1 MLSKNVYNVKT
12 FCFYLTPVYIFMPLI
27 LLNNITER
35 TKISTPFYMIKF
47 YVLSFLTKSILHNKA
62 KTPHKGEFLKAYFWP
77 SSAGLSSAGASSAG
91 LLPVGPSSTLGLSS
105 SVDSGAEPE
114 DGPLFTLG

>member
-77 SSAGLSSAGASSAG
+77 SSAGL
-91 LLPVGPSSTLGLSS
+91 LPVGPSSTPGLSS